1 MTKAQPDRTD
11 VFSPSK
17 SDENIVVL
25 MNAKQGKNRSAKKI
39 EFVSHPLLKALKDAG
54 TKHIYT
60 DTADQ
65 TEMLDLLL
73 SEETD
78 DTIRLFG
85 EIDGNT
91 TNQPL
96 IDRVLNRYI
105 DAESE
110 DGLAQRQKWAVK

>member
-1 MTKAQPDRTD
+1 MTKAQPDRAD
-11 VFSPSK
+11 VFSPNK
-17 SDENIVVL
+17 SDENIVQL
-25 MNAKQGKNRSAKKI
+25 MNARQGKNRPDKKI
-39 EFVSHPLLKALKDAG
+39 EFASHPLLKALKDAG

-60 DTADQ
+60 DTGDQ
-65 TEMLDLLL
+65 TKMLDLLL
-73 SEETD
+73 LEETND
-78 DTIRLFG
+78 VIRLVE

>member
-1 MTKAQPDRTD
+1 
-11 VFSPSK
+11 
-17 SDENIVVL
+17 
-25 MNAKQGKNRSAKKI
+25 
-39 EFVSHPLLKALKDAG
+39 
-54 TKHIYT
+54 
-60 DTADQ
+60 
-65 TEMLDLLL
+65 MLDLLL
-73 SEETD
+73 LEETND
-78 DTIRLFG
+78 VIRLVE